1 MLSGGSPKS
10 KLDWNHGEK
19 WALLFLGGG
28 FMRSTVILLA
38 ALALGG
44 CMGCSDAESCVEE
57 QYSGGRLIDCGSRVT
72 FVPSESRAGGESASP
87 SYGSIK
93 LPSSMISVVMSALSI
108 ESRYTSCRSIPIPE
122 GRWTICHDGFSLLE
136 RNEEAQLAAA
146 RDRSNSADSGPGTAA
161 R

>member
-1 MLSGGSPKS
+1 
-10 KLDWNHGEK
+10 
-19 WALLFLGGG
+19 
-28 FMRSTVILLA
+28 MRSTVILLA
-38 ALALGG
+38 ALALCG
-44 CMGCSDAESCVEE
+44 CIGCSDPESCAEE

-72 FVPSESRAGGESASP
+72 FVPSEYGAPAESESA
-87 SYGSIK
+87 SYGSIR
-93 LPSSMISVVMSALSI
+93 LPPSMISVVMSALSI

-122 GRWTICHDGFSLLE
+122 GRWTICNDGFSLLE